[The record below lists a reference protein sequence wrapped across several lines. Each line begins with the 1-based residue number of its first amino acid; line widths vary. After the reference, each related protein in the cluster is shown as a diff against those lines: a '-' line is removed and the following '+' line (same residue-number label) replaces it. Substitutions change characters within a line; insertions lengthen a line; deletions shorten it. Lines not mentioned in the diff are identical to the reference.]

1 MKLPNIQPIIK
12 YILIKILLLTIKEEK
27 KEVIRSL
34 EVKGYISKNRGT
46 LKYLW
51 GNTEL
56 LNDN

>member
-46 LKYLW
+46 LKYL
-51 GNTEL
+51 
-56 LNDN
+56 